1 MALGKAFPYIA
12 FIFYPNIL
20 SYLPKPGKWFLYLKY
35 FFAMLLL
42 LTIIWLFS
50 LLTNNN
56 KNRYEYKLNG
66 WEEFSYKKIEKY
78 LKEDK
83 LIFVDVTAKWCITCK
98 INKKLVLEDKE
109 IIELFD
115 KNEVKKLRA
124 DWTDRDSQ
132 ILEYISSYNKYG
144 IPFNIL
150 YSKKDPKGII
160 FHEILSKKSIKKAIN
175 KVRTE
180 D

>member
-1 MALGKAFPYIA
+1 M
-12 FIFYPNIL
+12 
-20 SYLPKPGKWFLYLKY
+20 
-35 FFAMLLL
+35 
-42 LTIIWLFS
+42 
-50 LLTNNN
+50 
-56 KNRYEYKLNG
+56 
-66 WEEFSYKKIEKY
+66 
-78 LKEDK
+78 
-83 LIFVDVTAKWCITCK
+83 
-98 INKKLVLEDKE
+98 LEDKE

-160 FHEILSKKSIKKAIN
+160 FHEILSKKKG
-175 KVRTE
+175 
-180 D
+180 